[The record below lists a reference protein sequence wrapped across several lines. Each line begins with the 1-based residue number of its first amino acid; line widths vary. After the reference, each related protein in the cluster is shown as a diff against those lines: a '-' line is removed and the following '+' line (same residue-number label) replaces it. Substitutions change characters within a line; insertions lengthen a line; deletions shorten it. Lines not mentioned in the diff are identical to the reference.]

1 MRFPIFMCA
10 AAIAVAIPAHAVE
23 PRAINAATQVKANQ
37 GAVRISVQSQVQQG
51 GTIHLWF
58 LREGGDP
65 SRSSD
70 LLKFE
75 RKQGVPLL
83 GTNTVDSRPMVYSIL
98 PGRYRLLGYGVG
110 CGAVPTAGTYGC
122 ISRMNGIPLGTMPA
136 RGYDEPDLPAFEVVA
151 GQLTDAG
158 EFILEAGGNAPI
170 SEQEAFNHLQ
180 HNHRDFQIRVR
191 HSLDPRP
198 ASFATLAAGPPITV
212 PKHFESRI
220 VCRTRPQGA
229 MMYLPFN
236 C

>member
-1 MRFPIFMCA
+1 MRFPIFICA
-10 AAIAVAIPAHAVE
+10 AAIAVAAPAYAVE
-23 PRAINAATQVKANQ
+23 PRAISAAKQVKANQ

-58 LREGGDP
+58 VREGGDP

-83 GTNTVDSRPMVYSIL
+83 GTNTVDSRPLVYSIP

-110 CGAVPTAGTYGC
+110 CGAVPTPGTYGC

-136 RGYDEPDLPAFEVVA
+136 RGYDEPDLPAFEIVA
-151 GQLTDAG
+151 GRLTDAG
-158 EFILEAGGNAPI
+158 EFILEAGGDAPI
-170 SEQEAFNHLQ
+170 SEEEAFKHLQ
-180 HNHRDFQIRVR
+180 RDHRDFQIRVR
-191 HSLDPRP
+191 SSLQPQP
-198 ASFATLAAGPPITV
+198 ANFAALGAGPPITV
-212 PKHFESRI
+212 PKNFESRI
-220 VCRTRPQGA
+220 VCRARPEGA